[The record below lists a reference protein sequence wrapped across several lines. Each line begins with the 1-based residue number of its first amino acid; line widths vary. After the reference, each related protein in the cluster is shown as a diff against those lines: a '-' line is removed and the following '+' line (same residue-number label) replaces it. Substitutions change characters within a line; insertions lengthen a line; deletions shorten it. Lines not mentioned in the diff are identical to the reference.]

1 MNHQRLRKANLLAKK
16 RFKWWYSDLDINQE
30 PARFGILR
38 KTNTVCS
45 CQMCRNPRHSVF
57 YSEKEKLTRQERR
70 APQIEDN
77 WEY

>member
-1 MNHQRLRKANLLAKK
+1 MNYQRLRKANLLAKK
-16 RFKWWYSDLDINQE
+16 RFKRWYSDLDINE
-30 PARFGILR
+30 EYARLGILR

-70 APQIEDN
+70 APQIQEI
-77 WEY
+77 WE